1 LPRSF
6 APALTA
12 APNPA
17 RDHTTFRAPPAL
29 NAAGNLRLFDAAG
42 NLVREHRFSGTRL
55 SISLAGLQPG
65 LYFGE
70 LAAGTGKLVTR
81 LLVVR

>member
-1 LPRSF
+1 MPMLS
-6 APALTA
+6 A

-17 RDHTTFRAPPAL
+17 REYTVFQSPAARSAP
-29 NAAGNLRLFDAAG
+29 GDLRLYDAAG
-42 NLVREHRFSGTRL
+42 NLVRELRFPGTQL
-55 SISLAGLQPG
+55 GVSLAGMQPG

-70 LAAGTGKLVTR
+70 LTGAFGKLVTR